1 MLLPAMPKLNRER
14 NAMLLDT
21 EEATRFVIRGLSRFG
36 KRHDLTREVCE
47 RYNLSWDDANAFIAA
62 VEAEN
67 SQTINARRGG
77 VLNVFAIIFII
88 VGSFLMLSM
97 VLSPF
102 IGLSFS
108 RMMIPYWG
116 NVSIFITGLGLT
128 LGGLVQLLKLVQD

>member
-1 MLLPAMPKLNRER
+1 
-14 NAMLLDT
+14 MLLDR
-21 EEATRFVIRGLSRFG
+21 EEATRFIVRGLSRFG

-47 RYNLSWDDANAFIAA
+47 RYDLSWDDANAFINL

-67 SQTINARRGG
+67 QRTINARKGG
-77 VLNVFAIIFII
+77 VLNIFAIIFII
-88 VGSFLMLSM
+88 VGSSLMISM
-97 VLSPF
+97 ILSPF

-128 LGGLVQLLKLVQD
+128 IGGLVQLLNLVRD

>member
-1 MLLPAMPKLNRER
+1 MF
-14 NAMLLDT
+14 DSQ
-21 EEATRFVIRGLSRFG
+21 EATRFIIRGLSRFG

-47 RYNLSWDDANAFIAA
+47 RYYLSWDDANKLIDT

-67 SQTINARRGG
+67 RKTIESRKGG
-77 VLNVFAIIFII
+77 VLNVFAIIFIV

-97 VLSPF
+97 VISPF

-128 LGGLVQLLKLVQD
+128 IGGLVQLLKLVQD